1 MVRLKKRSKLANIR
15 HAKGMLQKDV
25 AKAAGVT
32 RAFYTQVENGTRTP
46 SMQVA
51 KFMADALGLSLD
63 EFFYILGVTERN
75 TDEQAATSEAA
86 SM

>member
-1 MVRLKKRSKLANIR
+1 MKKRRKLANIR

-32 RAFYTQVENGTRTP
+32 RSFYTLVENGTRTP
-46 SMQVA
+46 SLQVA

-63 EFFYILGVTERN
+63 EFFYMLEITERN
-75 TDEQAATSEAA
+75 IDE
-86 SM
+86 